1 MKPVIPW
8 IALAVALTGCAT
20 SAPPPAAT
28 PAPAQAPASAA
39 APAWQQGRPAAMVT
53 SPLSPFATPAAPTP
67 AEQIPVKQLRAPGGF
82 RIELWASGIHN
93 ARSLALGSRGTVF
106 VGSRV
111 AGKVY
116 AVRDRGDRRE
126 VITLASGLQQPNGI
140 AFRNGALY
148 VVETSRVLRFDDIE
162 ARLEAPP
169 APVVVYDQLPK
180 EAHHHWRYAAFGPD
194 GALYVA
200 IGAPCN
206 ICEPSAQHAQIRR
219 IDLTAGTSTV
229 VARGVRNSVGFDWH
243 PATHELWFTDNG
255 RDWAEADRVPD
266 ELNRVTE
273 AGQHFGFP
281 YCHGGDFADPE
292 FGKVHPCRDYAP
304 PVLKLGP
311 NVAALGMRFY
321 TGAMFP
327 REYRGNLFIALR
339 GSWNRE
345 RKTGFAVM
353 RAVLDGNRV
362 LRYEPFITGWMNDE
376 RFWGRPVDVLVMPDG
391 ALLVSDDHAGALFRV
406 STAR

>member
-1 MKPVIPW
+1 MKTVVHWIAW
-8 IALAVALTGCAT
+8 TIALAGCAT
-20 SAPPPAAT
+20 GSPPPAAPQPQPS
-28 PAPAQAPASAA
+28 PAG
-39 APAWQQGRPAAMVT
+39 APAWQQGRPAALSD
-53 SPLSPFATPAAPTP
+53 SPLAPFATPAAPTP
-67 AEQIPVKQLRAPGGF
+67 ADRIPLQQLRVPDGF
-82 RIELWASGIHN
+82 RVELWASGIHN

-116 AVRDRGDRRE
+116 AVRERGGRRE

-140 AFRNGALY
+140 AFRHGALY

-162 ARLEAPP
+162 SRLEAPP
-169 APVVVYDQLPK
+169 APVIVYDRLPK
-180 EAHHHWRYAAFGPD
+180 ETHHHWRYAAFGPD

-219 IDLTAGTSTV
+219 IDLYTGRTTV
-229 VARGVRNSVGFDWH
+229 VASGVRNSVGFDWH
-243 PATHELWFTDNG
+243 PITHELWFTDNG

-266 ELNRVTE
+266 ELNRIAKVG
-273 AGQHFGFP
+273 AHFGFP
-281 YCHGGDFADPE
+281 YCHGGDFPDPE
-292 FGKVHPCRDYAP
+292 LAKGHRCSEFVAP
-304 PVLKLGP
+304 ALKLGP

-321 TGAMFP
+321 TGTMYP
-327 REYRGNLFIALR
+327 PDYRGNLFIALR

-353 RAVLDGNRV
+353 RVVLDGDRV
-362 LRYEPFITGWMNDE
+362 VRYEPFVTGWMNDE

-391 ALLVSDDHAGALFRV
+391 ALLISDDHAGALFRV
-406 STAR
+406 SAQR